1 VQRYPELAMVHFC
14 RPSETKKGQHRRW
27 LGFLREINLDDHVR
41 FLDVPAAAADG
52 LDDGLIEQYHDIWFE
67 DPEKPPWLFVV
78 VNGKHALFVFAHV
91 ITDGRGAT
99 QVHGSLLE
107 ALNLGMGL
115 DRDESPI
122 VRVSPDDVPGF
133 PEPDPITR
141 SGASVS
147 IPSAISMFF
156 IVIFTRLVYRF
167 TDAFFHD
174 SYAQPISKPLTFSN
188 PNKESHHVKTQTR
201 TLRLKPATVNK
212 CIDACHAH
220 QTTFTSLLHT
230 LVKVTLAADFY
241 PTSRFSHS
249 QIALDIR
256 PYLLPHARAQTM
268 STAVSIVTSF
278 DWLARFREA
287 GTATA
292 AANADLLI
300 WDIARE
306 HRAYIVK
313 DLNHTH
319 FWRKAWLTVSLLGE
333 DEEDY
338 TSQFLPGYRNSQRN
352 CFFVSNLGAFA
363 PSHHHHS
370 PLGGWTISNMEFSAG
385 AIKAGY
391 GANLSFD
398 VTGVAGG
405 DTVIHVSAEKGS
417 FRDGFVSSLLERIQ
431 KRLEAII

>member
-1 VQRYPELAMVHFC
+1 VQRYPELAMVNFC

-52 LDDGLIEQYHDIWFE
+52 LEDDLIEQYHDIWFE
-67 DPEKPPWLFVV
+67 GPEKPPWLFVV
-78 VNGKHALFVFAHV
+78 VNGKHALFVFDHI

-99 QVHGSLLE
+99 QVHESLLE

-122 VRVSPDDVPGF
+122 VRVSLDDVAGF
-133 PEPDPITR
+133 PEQDPIMR
-141 SGASVS
+141 SGTSAS
-147 IPSAISMFF
+147 IPSAIWFFF
-156 IVIFTRLVYRF
+156 IMIYIRLVYWF

-174 SYAQPISKPLTFSN
+174 AHVQPIRKPLTFSN
-188 PNKESHHVKTQTR
+188 PNKEAHLVKTQSR
-201 TLRLKPATVNK
+201 TLRIKPATVKK
-212 CIDACHAH
+212 CIDACRAH
-220 QTTFTSLLHT
+220 KTTFTSLLHT

-249 QIALDIR
+249 QVALDIR

-268 STAVSIVTSF
+268 STAVSVISSF

-287 GTATA
+287 GTAA
-292 AANADLLI
+292 AVNADLLI

-306 HRAYIVK
+306 HRAHVVK
-313 DLNHTH
+313 DINHIQS
-319 FWRKAWLTVSLLGE
+319 WRKAWQTASLLGE

-338 TSQFLPGYRNSQRN
+338 ISQFLPGYKTSQQN
-352 CFFVSNLGAFA
+352 CFSVSNLGAFA
-363 PSHHHHS
+363 PSHS
-370 PLGGWTISNMEFSAG
+370 PDGWTISNMEFSAG
-385 AIKAGY
+385 AVKAGY
-391 GANLSFD
+391 GVNLTFN
-398 VTGVAGG
+398 VAGVAGG
-405 DTVIHVSAEKGS
+405 DTVIHVSAEEGS
-417 FRDGFVSSLLERIQ
+417 LRDGFVSLLLERIQ